1 MNQLERLK
9 PGTLLKIAHI
19 KRDHLVQIIDKTQ
32 QEGLFYVDY
41 YSSNDKDTWIPT
53 KMHLDIMRM
62 PHTIISKR
70 ELALEMIAKY
80 YHSPEKCSIDPATQS
95 CKYYDKETGKYCIV
109 GMCMK
114 TPEELNEDL
123 NAAAIHAMVNNPHAR
138 SMLNLHPIIL
148 KVFMLNEL
156 RMMQAAHDLI
166 AKVKDPSEKVYTLD
180 RMFKNYAFEVENCM
194 HIDCKAIERHI
205 ENNTPIWLP
214 FHK

>member
-1 MNQLERLK
+1 MNQLDRLK

-80 YHSPEKCSIDPATQS
+80 YHSPEKCSISSDGS
-95 CKYYDKETGKYCIV
+95 CRYYDKETGNYCIM

-114 TPEELNEDL
+114 NPEAFDDQLNSISIQYANSPQFREK
-123 NAAAIHAMVNNPHAR
+123 IE
-138 SMLNLHPIIL
+138 LHPIITKIFNL
-148 KVFMLNEL
+148 SEVRMLQAVHDTIASHDTLSVDNAL
-156 RMMQAAHDLI
+156 NGIFKGYNLLLDPTMQMNCISIQNHI
-166 AKVKDPSEKVYTLD
+166 
-180 RMFKNYAFEVENCM
+180 KNNASV
-194 HIDCKAIERHI
+194 
-205 ENNTPIWLP
+205 WLP